1 MEYADVTAAYQAM
14 PDDTYKIFD
23 KPSEGRMLISTSL
36 GKAMATG
43 AVQGATLGVVKV
55 PSDLPGMEAAAQAF
69 FARTGRTCTI
79 TSRDEVIQ
87 PNWELR
93 YTCG

>member
-1 MEYADVTAAYQAM
+1 MKRMIAIAALAAVSGCAGLSRSMEYADVTSAYQAM

-43 AVQGATLGVVKV
+43 AGACQR
-55 PSDLPGMEAAAQAF
+55 M
-69 FARTGRTCTI
+69 
-79 TSRDEVIQ
+79 
-87 PNWELR
+87 
-93 YTCG
+93 